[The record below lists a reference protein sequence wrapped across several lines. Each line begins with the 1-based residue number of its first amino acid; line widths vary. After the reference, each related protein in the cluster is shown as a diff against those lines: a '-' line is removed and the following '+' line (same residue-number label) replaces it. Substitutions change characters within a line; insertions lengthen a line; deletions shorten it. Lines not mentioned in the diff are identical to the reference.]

1 MAGKDKKTDDMIEET
16 LIELYDE
23 EVYDKKDKDTKRKA
37 KKRRRRKKSGAGKK
51 VLLSLGV
58 TTALLTAAYFGVA
71 MYFNSHFMFD
81 MKINGVDFSLNNV
94 EEVESYFKKQVAD
107 YTLTLEESDGSR
119 EIIKG
124 SDIDIEF
131 TSGERIKQ
139 LAEGQQKL
147 LWVRSL
153 WEPSEIDC

>member
-81 MKINGVDFSLNNV
+81 TKINGVDFSLNNV

-124 SDIDIEF
+124 FDIDIEF

-147 LWVRSL
+147 LWVRS
-153 WEPSEIDC
+153 

>member
-58 TTALLTAAYFGVA
+58 TTARE
-71 MYFNSHFMFD
+71 FD
-81 MKINGVDFSLNNV
+81 TLK
-94 EEVESYFKKQVAD
+94 FKKVLQS
-107 YTLTLEESDGSR
+107 L
-119 EIIKG
+119 
-124 SDIDIEF
+124 DIGLFFCLIFRF
-131 TSGERIKQ
+131 TI
-139 LAEGQQKL
+139 
-147 LWVRSL
+147 
-153 WEPSEIDC
+153 